1 MNRPYGVSSVCCVGA
16 GLVPARLS
24 DMRPCRRA
32 IRDSSLRGTP
42 SVTALAEDAPRHT
55 QGPQRGRQGR
65 AAQSP
70 PRLEGG
76 DRAKRGRGD
85 LGANEENVAG
95 DLGAK
100 KTYPPVTLAP
110 LGRQPPLGKG
120 AKAGRP
126 QGSPLRGDVDLRRR
140 GPATGSS
147 AVRLSNTRSCRR
159 AAKGRPYGETPSVTG
174 AGAGD
179 TSLREGG
186 NARRRDDHWS
196 SVCRAWAQFGGR
208 AMLVPTGNS
217 LRHGACV
224 RRAATHPRPS
234 KREARARGAKPP
246 SPRGG

>member
-95 DLGAK
+95 DLGANEENVSPSHPRSARA
-100 KTYPPVTLAP
+100 T
-110 LGRQPPLGKG
+110 PPLGKG

-196 SVCRAWAQFGGR
+196 SVCRAFIPKNERLGFFG
-208 AMLVPTGNS
+208 
-217 LRHGACV
+217 
-224 RRAATHPRPS
+224 
-234 KREARARGAKPP
+234 
-246 SPRGG
+246 